1 MPFAYDEIPYISRP
15 YLRTHPSRLATLA
28 TLYGMS
34 PPPVDR
40 CRVLELG
47 CADGGNVIPMA
58 LTLPGSEFVGVDLAQ
73 QPVAAGREVIGH
85 LGLKNIELRAADI
98 TQVDTTWGEFDY
110 IIAHGVYAW
119 VPAAVRDAI
128 MRIAAQNLA
137 AQGVAFVSY
146 NTHPGGYL
154 RRMFREM
161 MLHHV
166 SGVEDGRA
174 RVAKARD
181 LMAFLDASVDSMDS
195 NLRAMWRREI
205 AEILDRPPNVLFHD
219 ELSADW
225 DPVFFHE
232 FMAHAQ
238 KRRLQFLAEADYSD
252 MAEAKLRP
260 DVVAGLTALSAG
272 DRLAREQY
280 RDFVVCR
287 KFRRTLL
294 CHREVPLETK
304 VEAGRVRK
312 LFATSTAREA
322 PVSAEEK
329 AAGIHA
335 FCGQSGAHMK
345 TAHPLVVA
353 LITRLME
360 AAPRPLHFEELIA
373 ELGGKNADAIG
384 EVLLSMYATELVEL
398 AAWRPAIVLVAGELP
413 EASALARLQASHSS
427 RLTTLLHSS
436 VQTEDERV
444 RRLVTLLDGTRD
456 RAALQRKLF
465 DSEPNGENSRAQA
478 EELERNLEI
487 VARLGLLV
495 S

>member
-1 MPFAYDEIPYISRP
+1 MD
-15 YLRTHPSRLATLA
+15 H
-28 TLYGMS
+28 
-34 PPPVDR
+34 

-47 CADGGNVIPMA
+47 CADGGNLIPMA
-58 LTLPGSEFVGVDLAQ
+58 LTLPGSEFVGVDLAA
-73 QPVAAGREVIGH
+73 QPVAAGREVIEH

-98 TQVDTTWGEFDY
+98 TQVDATWGEFDY

-119 VPAAVRDAI
+119 VPAAVRDAV
-128 MRIAAQNLA
+128 MRIASQNLA

-166 SGVEDGRA
+166 SAVKDGRE

-195 NLRAMWRREI
+195 NLRSMWRREI

-219 ELSADW
+219 ELAADW

-232 FMAHAQ
+232 FMTHAQ
-238 KRRLQFLAEADYSD
+238 KHGLQFLAEADCSD

-260 DVVAGLTALSAG
+260 EVIAGLTALSAG

-294 CHREVPLETK
+294 CHRGLPLNTK
-304 VEAGRVRK
+304 PEAGEVRK
-312 LFATSTAREA
+312 LFATLPAREV
-322 PVSAEEK
+322 PVSGEEE
-329 AAGIHA
+329 AAGIRA
-335 FCGQSGAHMK
+335 FRGESGAQMK

-360 AAPRPLHFEELIA
+360 AAPRPMHFDELVV
-373 ELGGKNADAIG
+373 EFGEKNAEAIG
-384 EVLLSMYATELVEL
+384 EVLLLLYGAELAEL
-398 AAWRPAIVLVAGELP
+398 AAWRPGIAVVAGERP
-413 EASALARLQASHSS
+413 EASAFARLQASHSS
-427 RLTTLLHSS
+427 SLTTLLHSS
-436 VQTEDERV
+436 VQAEDERV

-456 RAALQRKLF
+456 RAALQRDLF
-465 DSEPNGENSRAQA
+465 DSEPGGEDAGA
-478 EELERNLEI
+478 LAAELERNLEI
-487 VARLGLLV
+487 VAKLGLLV